1 MYTEKDKERITISV
15 QKKLLTKIDEA
26 SKKAGFTRAK
36 YLNRVLSEIHNNDAD
51 CDVKNALD
59 AVISL
64 SKNPHNWMRIPR
76 EFRTYDVYRALV
88 SVCPADAVSILELVP
103 PEWWSLINKES
114 IIKQAAKNIK
124 ILYNLPCEY
133 RNDALTCICETAKTA
148 GLNRTCRISV
158 VPKKIALQI
167 YANDRHPTT
176 YFPFCFLCRLREFPK
191 NRASPF
197 GGREGEGT
205 TYCFRWFSCVKKCV
219 SLYVKRCGYIELI
232 R

>member
-1 MYTEKDKERITISV
+1 MCFFIVKKTHSLFQVNAEKQHKRKNRFFGWFSTAIFEKNEDMYTEKDKERITISV

-36 YLNRVLSEIHNNDAD
+36 YSNRVLSEMHNDAD

-133 RNDALTCICETAKTA
+133 RNDALTCICETAKKA
-148 GLNRTCRISV
+148 WEENDKNSAKGKRKN
-158 VPKKIALQI
+158 PQI
-167 YANDRHPTT
+167 EI
-176 YFPFCFLCRLREFPK
+176 F
-191 NRASPF
+191 
-197 GGREGEGT
+197 
-205 TYCFRWFSCVKKCV
+205 
-219 SLYVKRCGYIELI
+219 
-232 R
+232 

>member
-1 MYTEKDKERITISV
+1 MCFFIVKKTHSLFQVNAEKQHKRKNRFFGWFSTAIFEKNEDMYTEKDKERITISV

-36 YLNRVLSEIHNNDAD
+36 YLNRVLSEMHNDAD

-103 PEWWSLINKES
+103 PEWWSLLEKES

-133 RNDALTCICETAKTA
+133 RNDALTCICETAKKA
-148 GLNRTCRISV
+148 WEE
-158 VPKKIALQI
+158 
-167 YANDRHPTT
+167 NDKAKGKR
-176 YFPFCFLCRLREFPK
+176 K
-191 NRASPF
+191 NAQSQLF
-197 GGREGEGT
+197 
-205 TYCFRWFSCVKKCV
+205 
-219 SLYVKRCGYIELI
+219 
-232 R
+232 

>member
-1 MYTEKDKERITISV
+1 MCVFIVKKTHSLFQVNAEKQHKRKNRFFGWFSTAIFEKNEDMYTEKDKERITISV

-36 YLNRVLSEIHNNDAD
+36 DLNGVLSEMHNDAD

-103 PEWWSLINKES
+103 PEWWSLLEKES

-133 RNDALTCICETAKTA
+133 RNDALTCICETAKKA
-148 GLNRTCRISV
+148 WEE
-158 VPKKIALQI
+158 
-167 YANDRHPTT
+167 NDKAKGKR
-176 YFPFCFLCRLREFPK
+176 K
-191 NRASPF
+191 NAQSQLF
-197 GGREGEGT
+197 
-205 TYCFRWFSCVKKCV
+205 
-219 SLYVKRCGYIELI
+219 
-232 R
+232 